1 MLRTLLILCL
11 LCFTACEQKIPEY
24 KSTLYV
30 FGTLVEVTLRDVEE
44 EKAKSILSEL
54 QQDFQKLHKVWHA
67 WKPGELS
74 RLNEEIRKGEAI
86 EVSDLVVLGL
96 KKAKH
101 FEKISDGY
109 FNPAIGQ
116 MIAAWGFHQDE
127 LPKGLKPP
135 LDKIKALAAQKP
147 SMNDV
152 EIKDHLVSSTNP
164 TVSFDFGGF
173 GKGLALDLA
182 EEKLKEMG
190 VEHAVLNAGG
200 DINTLGDH
208 GDRPWVMA
216 IRHPF
221 VKWDVIASVELQPD
235 EELYT
240 SGNYERF
247 LEHEGLQ
254 YSHILTPSTGMPVN
268 HIVSASVIH
277 ENGALADAAATA
289 LSVAGPKDWYR
300 IAKKMGLKYVLL
312 IDENGTFYT
321 NPAMK
326 ERVRI
331 SEKIKPQFVVSDPL

>member
-1 MLRTLLILCL
+1 M
-11 LCFTACEQKIPEY
+11 
-24 KSTLYV
+24 
-30 FGTLVEVTLRDVEE
+30 
-44 EKAKSILSEL
+44 
-54 QQDFQKLHKVWHA
+54 
-67 WKPGELS
+67 
-74 RLNEEIRKGEAI
+74 
-86 EVSDLVVLGL
+86 EVSDLVLLGL
-96 KKAKH
+96 EKAKE

-109 FNPAIGQ
+109 FNPAIGE

-135 LDKIKALAAQKP
+135 LDKIKALAAKHP
-147 SMNDV
+147 SMKDV
-152 EIKDHLVSSTNP
+152 VIRDHLVYATNP

-221 VKWDVIASVELQPD
+221 VKWDVIASVELKPD

-254 YSHILTPSTGMPVN
+254 YSHILTPKTGMPVD

-277 ENGALADAAATA
+277 DNGALADAAATA
-289 LSVAGPKDWYR
+289 LSVAGPDDWYR

-326 ERVRI
+326 VRVRI
-331 SEKIKPQFVVSDPL
+331 SDKVTPKFVVSDPL